1 MSESVTEGAYGRG
14 WLRMREDGVGIH
26 VYACVVMMALQL
38 PKSKHNNM
46 GNKQVM
52 KEAYQERKIKNRSF

>member
-1 MSESVTEGAYGRG
+1 
-14 WLRMREDGVGIH
+14 MREDGVGIH